1 MSKTIAIQL
10 EIDGVQ
16 QAVTTIGEL
25 ETAIEQLTEELKDTE
40 IGSERFNQL
49 TVELN
54 DARSALKGFEQTFEG
69 LDPQQQTQAYL
80 AFGESVVSGILLAQ
94 EALRSFGVENESVN
108 NAVEKSTQAINLAL
122 QARIVIEGALEA
134 RVIATTIAQR
144 ALNTATV
151 AGNAALRTLFTTM
164 LANPI
169 TAVVVAITALVAA
182 FITFSDEV
190 EENNEVL
197 DENAAKQKILEIQSK
212 ALARELN
219 ALSRATENY
228 LESIE
233 DFDLSTAISEVERLE
248 EEISNLQQTQS
259 ETTDF
264 DFDVSINLIKR
275 GVLLEDLN
283 LTYADS
289 IEFLDLVIAKQEE
302 YNEQLKLTPGQSNYA
317 KFLNDNIELLEDLE
331 EQLLEII
338 DSGEQQSEA
347 LEKQLAAVNK
357 RIKELKGEIS
367 ATTLENFTDDL
378 EDAAKAVG
386 NLNRELLE
394 FGEVPE
400 PPIIEELKEL
410 LQLQLD
416 LRKATEENR
425 KSLTDIFTGYLTDVS
440 DAKTETDKFG
450 ERVDEIREDLTAAF
464 VTGDIDTFG
473 DAIKKVQEEFLSPD
487 NVKNFT
493 DEQNRAINQ
502 ILSGYEVA
510 FNSLTQLGVDTS
522 EEFENI
528 VLPLLDGLTNKLQL
542 EGKINFT
549 EVGGSIEEFRL
560 SFENIEQGTVDF
572 YNKRQELIDTITE
585 ELLKEAE
592 LNKMNAEDREK
603 ATENAV
609 KLAEEQADAII
620 EIISNTAEAEDAI
633 RGVLFATQELTDGI
647 QDTSNDFDE
656 IFGLIIQNFD
666 KIEEEF
672 DIENLISLDP
682 SKIEDN
688 LNVLTDFFKNISNGL
703 IDLETLT
710 QEQRLEILEE
720 FLDKRQELLQEDADK
735 QEEII
740 NAVTDDYLYALN
752 EVTNIGNQLNEFTR
766 FQVEVIQNETE
777 ALLDEVV
784 GDSEQAAALR
794 EEIQEES
801 TAKILDIERRAQIR
815 SLNFQLIQS
824 VADAAAAVI
833 NALKIPPPAG
843 TIAAAAVGVSTS
855 LQIGLIQAQLEE
867 LRATPTGFKEGG
879 YVSGIGDGKSDS
891 IPAMLSNGEFVIN
904 AKSTEKYLPLLEQIN
919 DEGVKGFAQG
929 GFVLDDGSNASI
941 FMNGSFDDS
950 RIVEALENN
959 NQRTPIRAYVFEKEI
974 TNAQDIEKRLQELS
988 KL

>member
-1 MSKTIAIQL
+1 MAKTIAIQL

-25 ETAIEQLTEELKDTE
+25 ETAIEQLTEELKETE

-54 DARSALKGFEQTFEG
+54 DARSALKSFEQTFEG

-144 ALNTATV
+144 ALNTATI
-151 AGNAALRTLFTTM
+151 AGNTALRTLFTTM
-164 LANPI
+164 AANPLG
-169 TAVVVAITALVAA
+169 AVLAVIGLLVAA
-182 FITFSDEV
+182 FISLSESTDEST
-190 EENNEVL
+190 EAFGENEQAQR
-197 DENAAKQKILEIQSK
+197 DLELQT
-212 ALARELN
+212 
-219 ALSRATENY
+219 RATTR
-228 LESIE
+228 SINNLKE
-233 DFDLSTAISEVERLE
+233 ETDELLKQYETFTLSQATTELASLE
-248 EEISNLQQTQS
+248 EQLQSLVTQQS
-259 ETTDF
+259 AIRDF
-264 DFDVSINLIKR
+264 GQDVSGIANDILN
-275 GVLLEDLN
+275 GVTSLNDLN
-283 LTYADS
+283 LTLAEQELLLEAAQDGLERYIGVYANENSDRNIESIENLIKILEDS
-289 IEFLDLVIAKQEE
+289 ISKATAETEGFEKRIEFLQ
-302 YNEQLKLTPGQSNYA
+302 
-317 KFLNDNIELLEDLE
+317 
-331 EQLLEII
+331 
-338 DSGEQQSEA
+338 
-347 LEKQLAAVNK
+347 K
-357 RIKELKGEIS
+357 RIKELRGELS
-367 ATTLENFTDDL
+367 ATALENFTDDL
-378 EDAAKAVG
+378 EDAAEAVG
-386 NLNRELLE
+386 NLNRQLLE

-473 DAIKKVQEEFLSPD
+473 DAIKKVQEEFLSPE

>member
-1 MSKTIAIQL
+1 MAKTIAIQL

-25 ETAIEQLTEELKDTE
+25 ETAIEQLTEELKETE

-54 DARSALKGFEQTFEG
+54 DARSALKSFEQTFEG

-144 ALNTATV
+144 ALNTATI
-151 AGNAALRTLFTTM
+151 AGNTALRTLFTTM
-164 LANPI
+164 AANPLG
-169 TAVVVAITALVAA
+169 AVLAVIGLLVAA
-182 FITFSDEV
+182 FISLSESTDEST
-190 EENNEVL
+190 EAFGENEQAQR
-197 DENAAKQKILEIQSK
+197 DLELQT
-212 ALARELN
+212 
-219 ALSRATENY
+219 RATTR
-228 LESIE
+228 SINNLKE
-233 DFDLSTAISEVERLE
+233 ETDELLKQYETFTLSQATTELASLE
-248 EEISNLQQTQS
+248 EQLQSLVTQQS
-259 ETTDF
+259 AIRDF
-264 DFDVSINLIKR
+264 GQDVSGIANDILN
-275 GVLLEDLN
+275 GVTSLNDLN
-283 LTYADS
+283 LTLAEQELLLEAAQDGLERYIGVYANENSDRNIESIENLIKILEDS
-289 IEFLDLVIAKQEE
+289 ISKATAETEGFEKRIEFLQ
-302 YNEQLKLTPGQSNYA
+302 
-317 KFLNDNIELLEDLE
+317 
-331 EQLLEII
+331 
-338 DSGEQQSEA
+338 
-347 LEKQLAAVNK
+347 K
-357 RIKELKGEIS
+357 RIKELRAELS
-367 ATTLENFTDDL
+367 ATALENFTDDL
-378 EDAAKAVG
+378 EDAAEAVG
-386 NLNRELLE
+386 NLNRQLLE

-473 DAIKKVQEEFLSPD
+473 DAIKKVQEEFLSPE

-777 ALLDEVV
+777 ALLNEVV